1 MAAGDAGDA
10 GDAGG
15 SVAAAAESLT
25 ARAISARLERI
36 DVWSLSFL
44 FIGIIGLGFVF
55 TFYDIFDINVSF
67 IQTCVDLKKGCTP
80 PDALSTI
87 RVPIALNL
95 AGYVVGA
102 LALAPIADRVGR
114 RQMLMV
120 TMGLTGLASLYTAL
134 APDYPNFVFARALTG
149 IGIGADLAIVNTY
162 INEVAPRAA
171 RAKYTSVIFFMAA
184 VGAFLGIWLG
194 LILTTMS
201 EPWPKGLSFA
211 VGGHS
216 FFAPHG
222 TGIVGWRLMYG
233 IGALLALV
241 AVVLRV
247 GLPESPR
254 WLVARG
260 RLAEADEVVR
270 GMETRAARHGP
281 LAEPSIEAVEPL
293 EPQTA
298 QPYRD
303 LLASRRYRRR
313 VIVLLVTWA
322 FAYVTVYAFGAGFTS
337 LFAALKYAP
346 PTAGLITAVGVSGFV
361 VAGICAVLFAER
373 LERRYWL
380 PVCAALTLGG
390 GILAGLSGS
399 SIALAMI
406 GAGIV
411 FFAFN
416 LWVPMTY
423 AWSAE
428 SFPTRARST
437 GFALVDGLGHAAGGI
452 GILLIA
458 PAIPD
463 LGPLPSFI
471 LIAAFLVV
479 AAIVAQFGEH
489 TRARRLDEISP

>member
-1 MAAGDAGDA
+1 
-10 GDAGG
+10 
-15 SVAAAAESLT
+15 
-25 ARAISARLERI
+25 
-36 DVWSLSFL
+36 
-44 FIGIIGLGFVF
+44 
-55 TFYDIFDINVSF
+55 
-67 IQTCVDLKKGCTP
+67 
-80 PDALSTI
+80 
-87 RVPIALNL
+87 
-95 AGYVVGA
+95 
-102 LALAPIADRVGR
+102 
-114 RQMLMV
+114 
-120 TMGLTGLASLYTAL
+120 
-134 APDYPNFVFARALTG
+134 
-149 IGIGADLAIVNTY
+149 
-162 INEVAPRAA
+162 
-171 RAKYTSVIFFMAA
+171 
-184 VGAFLGIWLG
+184 
-194 LILTTMS
+194 
-201 EPWPKGLSFA
+201 
-211 VGGHS
+211 
-216 FFAPHG
+216 
-222 TGIVGWRLMYG
+222 
-233 IGALLALV
+233 
-241 AVVLRV
+241 
-247 GLPESPR
+247 
-254 WLVARG
+254 
-260 RLAEADEVVR
+260 
-270 GMETRAARHGP
+270 
-281 LAEPSIEAVEPL
+281 
-293 EPQTA
+293 
-298 QPYRD
+298 
-303 LLASRRYRRR
+303 
-313 VIVLLVTWA
+313 
-322 FAYVTVYAFGAGFTS
+322 
-337 LFAALKYAP
+337 
-346 PTAGLITAVGVSGFV
+346 VGVSGFV